1 MAWGCSC
8 PGKRAFFV
16 VRATWPDSLQPGI
29 SVGALSTR
37 GEKIELV
44 TKVP

>member
-1 MAWGCSC
+1 MKLSWEGSA
-8 PGKRAFFV
+8 FV

-29 SVGALSTR
+29 SVEALSTR